1 MMNKPIYISLQR
13 KGEAPPHKENREEP
27 GTNETIYCQALAE
40 TLHHIALPV
49 TVGLYAP
56 WGRGKKRLLCEIEDH
71 MRWLSK
77 QTRNKAGRTTYSLL
91 SFLWHIIFAHPLL
104 RSAKPEGTHYIFI
117 NFNAWEYAGCDHT
130 WAGIITTL
138 LDEIEGNYRIPFS
151 TFRSFGVQ
159 FKEEPVTRKTK
170 WVLKGWSKLF
180 WFCLLCLILGLFLST
195 MLTRLKLGSSF
206 WESMAYTTAV
216 VLGAF
221 SLPFMCCTKNIFFT
235 LKKKLQ
241 LKMNAKDQLG
251 FMHLV
256 KKEVKTITH
265 FLQFMA
271 FEEDRE
277 IRVVLKIVNLDL
289 CTPDKVVAVLDAI
302 KILLSDEDT
311 PFITILA
318 ADPGILVESIQLSNN
333 TCSNGY
339 LYLNRI
345 ISLPFSLPRMSC
357 KGKRRMLTGILN
369 GKRKRGQDCAT
380 NQETRAHKQ
389 NSKGVQEAKGSLAT
403 EEVQHI
409 FQDMS
414 HENFEDYIPGNFVQ
428 MNRVVNTVLTIR
440 SMLDLGYKPH
450 PGLNFSREDGR
461 LVTKEVVDW
470 VILAHFWPCRL
481 SWILQCA
488 EDEQQQEKL
497 AESRARGSQLKQGHG
512 RGGGGDPQ
520 GKALE
525 RDSKALLPFYEDN
538 ALELDKIKN
547 DIRKL
552 LELDGDPD
560 LFRTFLQKSHFTV
573 GRARYFS
580 NFLINLDFSLKRQ
593 FELQRSLN
601 HIVRKENRE
610 GESPSGEKSA
620 GFKDEGKL
628 QSSSLQQKD
637 NAQKRED
644 PRHPSVA

>member
-1 MMNKPIYISLQR
+1 MLS
-13 KGEAPPHKENREEP
+13 
-27 GTNETIYCQALAE
+27 
-40 TLHHIALPV
+40 IA
-49 TVGLYAP
+49 
-56 WGRGKKRLLCEIEDH
+56 DH
-71 MRWLSK
+71 MRWRSK
-77 QTRNKAGRTTYSLL
+77 QNGNKPRRTTYSLL

-130 WAGIITTL
+130 WAGIVTTL

-151 TFRSFGVQ
+151 TFRSFGVR
-159 FKEEPVTRKTK
+159 FKEEPVTRRKK
-170 WVLKGWSKLF
+170 WALKRWSKLF
-180 WFCLLCLILGLFLST
+180 WLGLLCLFLGLFLST
-195 MLTRLKLGSSF
+195 VLTRLKLGGDL
-206 WESMAYTTAV
+206 WESVAYATTV
-216 VLGAF
+216 VLCAS
-221 SLPFMCCTKNIFFT
+221 SLPFMCCTKNILFT

-241 LKMNAKDQLG
+241 AKMNAKDQLG
-251 FMHLV
+251 FMHFV
-256 KKEVKTITH
+256 KEEVKTITH

-302 KILLSDEDT
+302 KILLSDEDA

-318 ADPGILVESIQLSNN
+318 ADPGILVDSIQSSKN

-345 ISLPFSLPRMSC
+345 VSLPFSLPRMSC
-357 KGKRRMLTGILN
+357 KGKRRMLAGILN
-369 GKRKRGQDCAT
+369 GRKKRGQDCAP
-380 NQETRAHKQ
+380 NRETRAHKH
-389 NSKGVQEAKGSLAT
+389 NSKGVREAKGSLAT
-403 EEVQHI
+403 EEVHHI
-409 FQDMS
+409 FQDLS
-414 HENFEDYIPGNFVQ
+414 HENFEDYVPGNFVQ

-440 SMLDLGYKPH
+440 SMLDLGYKPQS
-450 PGLNFSREDGR
+450 GLNVSREDGR

-470 VILAHFWPCRL
+470 VLLAHFWPCRL

-488 EDEQQQEKL
+488 EDEHQRGKL
-497 AESRARGSQLKQGHG
+497 TESHGSQLKQGHG
-512 RGGGGDPQ
+512 RGGGGGGDRQ
-520 GKALE
+520 DKASE

-538 ALELDKIKN
+538 ALELDKIKS

-593 FELQRSLN
+593 FELQRGLN
-601 HIVRKENRE
+601 HIVRRGNKE
-610 GESPSGEKSA
+610 GESPSEEKSA
-620 GFKDEGKL
+620 GLKGEG
-628 QSSSLQQKD
+628 
-637 NAQKRED
+637 
-644 PRHPSVA
+644 

>member
-1 MMNKPIYISLQR
+1 MMSKPIYISLQR
-13 KGEAPPHKENREEP
+13 KGEAPPDKENREEP

-71 MRWLSK
+71 MRWRSK
-77 QTRNKAGRTTYSLL
+77 QNGSKAARTTYSLPL
-91 SFLWHIIFAHPLL
+91 FLWHIIFAHPLL
-104 RSAKPEGTHYIFI
+104 RSAKPEGIHYIFI

-130 WAGIITTL
+130 WAGIVTTL

-151 TFRSFGVQ
+151 TFRSFGVKL
-159 FKEEPVTRKTK
+159 KEEPVMRKKK
-170 WVLKGWSKLF
+170 WALKGWSKLF
-180 WFCLLCLILGLFLST
+180 WFGLLCLFLGLFLST
-195 MLTRLKLGSSF
+195 VLTRLKSGSGL
-206 WESMAYTTAV
+206 WESVAYTTTV
-216 VLGAF
+216 VLGT
-221 SLPFMCCTKNIFFT
+221 STLPFMRCTRNIFFT

-241 LKMNAKDQLG
+241 AKMNAKDQLG
-251 FMHLV
+251 FMHFV
-256 KKEVKTITH
+256 KEEVKTITH

-302 KILLSDEDT
+302 KILLSDEDA
-311 PFITILA
+311 PYITILV
-318 ADPGILVESIQLSNN
+318 ADPGILVDSIQSSKT

-357 KGKRRMLTGILN
+357 KGKRQMLAGILN
-369 GKRKRGQDCAT
+369 RKRKRGQDSAT
-380 NQETRAHKQ
+380 NPETWAHKQ
-389 NSKGVQEAKGSLAT
+389 NSKEVKEATGSLAT

-409 FQDMS
+409 FQDLS
-414 HENFEDYIPGNFVQ
+414 HENFEDYVPGNFVQ

-440 SMLDLGYKPH
+440 SMLDLGYKPQS
-450 PGLNFSREDGR
+450 GLNVSREDGR

-488 EDEQQQEKL
+488 EDEQQEEKL
-497 AESRARGSQLKQGHG
+497 IESRARGSQLKQGRG
-512 RGGGGDPQ
+512 RGGGGDLQ
-520 GKALE
+520 DKAAE
-525 RDSKALLPFYEDN
+525 RESKALLPFYEDN

-547 DIRKL
+547 DVRKL

-560 LFRTFLQKSHFTV
+560 LFRTFLQKTHFTV

-593 FELQRSLN
+593 FELQRGLN
-601 HIVRKENRE
+601 HIVRRKNRE
-610 GESPSGEKSA
+610 GESPSAEKSA
-620 GFKDEGKL
+620 GLKGEG
-628 QSSSLQQKD
+628 
-637 NAQKRED
+637 
-644 PRHPSVA
+644 